1 MKYSFENEVKK
12 MHKKEVQSLRKEI
25 MEQNEPYYEQVLN
38 EGYDNLHDYEADVT
52 AGLVKRI
59 LIVGSIVFVFIVGYL
74 LL

>member
-12 MHKKEVQSLRKEI
+12 MRKKEVQSLRKEI
-25 MEQNEPYYEQVLN
+25 MEQNEPYYEQVLS